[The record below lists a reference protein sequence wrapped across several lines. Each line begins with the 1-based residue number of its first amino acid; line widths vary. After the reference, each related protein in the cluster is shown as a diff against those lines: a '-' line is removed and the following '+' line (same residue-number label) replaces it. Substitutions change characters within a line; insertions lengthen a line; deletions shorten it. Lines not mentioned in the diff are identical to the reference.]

1 MEKGIISYIRKQFE
15 LKEVD
20 IHTYSPLTLAY
31 IGDGIFD
38 LIVRTV
44 VVGRGNANVG
54 NLHKKTSHVVKAQTQ
69 AKMIGQLLPYL
80 TEEEADIYRRG
91 RNAHSLHGR
100 ELLAHVAADALGGR
114 RRVDELGVGRL
125 QLAQLAHE
133 RVEGRIGEHG
143 RVERVVEIGVVLDL
157 ATQRLDAGGR
167 VGGRLGQRLLV

>member
-20 IHTYSPLTLAY
+20 IRTYSPLTLAY

-44 VVGRGNANVG
+44 VVGRGNSNVG

-91 RNAHSLHGR
+91 RNAHSPTMAKNATMSDYRKATGL
-100 ELLAHVAADALGGR
+100 EALIGYLYLE
-114 RRVDELGVGRL
+114 D
-125 QLAQLAHE
+125 QLERILFLIQKGMEQLHE
-133 RVEGRIGEHG
+133 RI
-143 RVERVVEIGVVLDL
+143 
-157 ATQRLDAGGR
+157 
-167 VGGRLGQRLLV
+167 

>member
-91 RNAHSLHGR
+91 RNAHSPTMAKNATMSDYRKATGL
-100 ELLAHVAADALGGR
+100 EALIGYLYLE
-114 RRVDELGVGRL
+114 D
-125 QLAQLAHE
+125 QLERIMFLIQKGMEQLHE
-133 RVEGRIGEHG
+133 RI
-143 RVERVVEIGVVLDL
+143 
-157 ATQRLDAGGR
+157 
-167 VGGRLGQRLLV
+167 

>member
-91 RNAHSLHGR
+91 RNAHSPTMAKNATMSDYRKATGL
-100 ELLAHVAADALGGR
+100 EALIGYLYLE
-114 RRVDELGVGRL
+114 D
-125 QLAQLAHE
+125 QLERILFLIQKGMEQLHE
-133 RVEGRIGEHG
+133 RI
-143 RVERVVEIGVVLDL
+143 
-157 ATQRLDAGGR
+157 
-167 VGGRLGQRLLV
+167 